1 MIEVILITI
10 SATVGVIVTIL
21 KIYKKSKCTS
31 QCCDIELET
40 EKE

>member
-10 SATVGVIVTIL
+10 SATIGVILSFL

-31 QCCDIELET
+31 QCCDIILET
-40 EKE
+40 DK